1 MFQNQN
7 QNQNFKKIYSR
18 RLAIALRQKGFRIV
32 GTEMNPKRPEFDVY
46 LFIDTPQLREAMTE
60 ITGR

>member
-7 QNQNFKKIYSR
+7 IKKIYSR
-18 RLAIALRQKGFRIV
+18 KMAIALRQKGFRII
-32 GTEMNPKRPEFDVY
+32 GTEINPKRPEFDVY

>member
-7 QNQNFKKIYSR
+7 IKKIYSR
-18 RLAIALRQKGFRIV
+18 KLAIALRLKGFRII

-46 LFIDTPQLREAMTE
+46 LFIDSQQLRKAMTE
-60 ITGR
+60 ITGK

>member
-1 MFQNQN
+1 MLQNQN
-7 QNQNFKKIYSR
+7 IKKIYSR
-18 RLAIALRQKGFRIV
+18 KLAIALRQKGFRII
-32 GTEMNPKRPEFDVY
+32 GTEINSKRPEFDVY